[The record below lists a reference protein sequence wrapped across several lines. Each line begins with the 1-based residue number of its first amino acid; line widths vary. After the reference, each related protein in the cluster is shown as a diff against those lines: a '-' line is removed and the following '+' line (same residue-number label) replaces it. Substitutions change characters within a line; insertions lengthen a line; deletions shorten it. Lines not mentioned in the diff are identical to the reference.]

1 MELTELTKLEMRVA
15 LLALTTQ
22 RDVEENIDKNDR
34 VFGQLYDE
42 IYIKDLN
49 SLIDKLETFYK
60 ENYQ

>member
-22 RDVEENIDKNDR
+22 RDVEENIDKNDS
-34 VFGQLYDE
+34 VFGQLHDE

-60 ENYQ
+60 ENY

>member
-1 MELTELTKLEMRVA
+1 MELSKLEMRVA

-49 SLIDKLETFYK
+49 SLIDKLETYYK
-60 ENYQ
+60 ENY

>member
-1 MELTELTKLEMRVA
+1 MELTKLEMRVA

-42 IYIKDLN
+42 TYIKDLN

-60 ENYQ
+60 ENY